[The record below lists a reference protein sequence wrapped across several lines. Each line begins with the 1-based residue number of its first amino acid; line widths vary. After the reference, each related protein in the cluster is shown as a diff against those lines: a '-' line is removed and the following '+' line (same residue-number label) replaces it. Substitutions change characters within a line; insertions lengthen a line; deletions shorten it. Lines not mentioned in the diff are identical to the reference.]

1 MKIDVIN
8 DYFSKILEAY
18 KDVKEIKSF
27 SFGIEI
33 FTDDQYIQK
42 RTYSITDQ
50 DFRDLNLKSL

>member
-8 DYFSKILEAY
+8 DYFSKILEVY
-18 KDVKEIKSF
+18 KDAKEIKSF
-27 SFGIEI
+27 SFEIEV